1 MMIRKDENM
10 LTLLRNGRV
19 FDPLDR
25 GRVDVLLCGGKVVAV
40 RDSIPEPA
48 GLDVDIADASEHI
61 LTPGFVDL
69 HVHVTGGGGEGGP
82 ATRVPEI
89 QLSAVTT
96 AGVTTVVGL
105 LGTDDVT
112 RHPETLLAKILG
124 LRAEGLSA
132 FMMCGSYQFPPAT
145 ITGSVRKDIA
155 LIGPVI
161 GVGEVALSDHRS
173 SQPSFDEFTRLV
185 AEARA
190 GGLLGGKVGL
200 VQIHM
205 GGGSRGMDYIFR
217 MARETELPLGQV
229 LPTHVTR
236 SEELFQH
243 ALSLVTAGG
252 NIDITAS
259 GTRALNGVDSSQVL
273 SVFMARELPLQKL
286 TMSSDSNGSIPR
298 FDPEGSFEGFDVAGM
313 DSLQDEFRRLI
324 TAEGFPVTDVL
335 GLFTSNPAAR
345 IGMKGRKGCLT
356 EGADADL
363 IMFRDDWK
371 IDRVYAHGR
380 LMVDQG
386 KPVVRG
392 TFEH

>member
-1 MMIRKDENM
+1 M

-40 RDSIPEPA
+40 RDSIPGPA
-48 GLDVDIADASEHI
+48 GLDVDIVDASDHI

-173 SQPSFDEFTRLV
+173 SQPTFDEFTRLV

-190 GGLLGGKVGL
+190 GGLLGGKAGL

-229 LPTHVTR
+229 LPTHVSR
-236 SEELFQH
+236 SEELFRQ
-243 ALSLVTAGG
+243 ALSLVSAGG

-259 GTRALNGVDSSQVL
+259 GTRKQKGVDSSQVL
-273 SVFMARELPLQKL
+273 SVFMARELPLQRL
-286 TMSSDSNGSIPR
+286 TMSSDANGSIPR
-298 FDPEGSFEGFDVAGM
+298 FDPEGSFTGLDVAGM
-313 DSLQDEFRRLI
+313 DTLQDEFRRLI

-345 IGMKGRKGCLT
+345 IGMKDRKGCLT

-371 IDRVYAHGR
+371 IDRVYTQGR

-392 TFEH
+392 TFETAGAEY